1 MKNYIFGYP
10 DLYVYQN
17 DDLFKMS
24 LDSVLLSNFVTLKKS
39 GLILDIGTGNAPIP
53 LMLSKRT
60 NAKIT
65 GIEIQESSYALAV
78 DNVLYNKLE
87 SRINIINADA
97 KELNLKNNFYDV
109 IVCNPPYYKSNM
121 KIANNLSKK
130 IARSEVLL
138 SLEDIFKISRK
149 ALKDKGNVAIVNKP
163 NRVCDIISISKK
175 LLKNKGNLAIVIRP
189 DRLIEIIELMRKNNI
204 EPKRIKFIY
213 PKLGKESNIMLIEG
227 IKNGKPGLKVLD
239 PLYVYQNNE
248 YSKDLLN
255 YVR

>member
-53 LMLSKRT
+53 IVLSRKT
-60 NAKIT
+60 NSKII
-65 GIEIQESSYALAV
+65 GVEIQKDIYELAV
-78 DNVLYNKLE
+78 KSVFINNLDNRVELLNKD
-87 SRINIINADA
+87 I
-97 KELNLKNNFYDV
+97 KEVYKEFRSDSFDT
-109 IVCNPPYYKSNM
+109 IVSNPPYFKVTKNINEKDSF
-121 KIANNLSKK
+121 S
-130 IARSEVLL
+130 IARHE
-138 SLEDIFKISRK
+138 IFLTIS
-149 ALKDKGNVAIVNKP
+149 
-163 NRVCDIISISKK
+163 DIISISKK

-239 PLYVYQNNE
+239 PLYVYQNNK

>member
-24 LDSVLLSNFVTLKKS
+24 LDSVLLSNFVTLKKN

-53 LMLSKRT
+53 IVLSRKT
-60 NAKIT
+60 NSKII
-65 GIEIQESSYALAV
+65 GVEIQKDIYELAV
-78 DNVLYNKLE
+78 KSVSINNLDNRIELLNKD
-87 SRINIINADA
+87 I
-97 KELNLKNNFYDV
+97 KEVYKEFASDSFDT
-109 IVCNPPYYKSNM
+109 IVSNPPYFKVTKNINEKDSF
-121 KIANNLSKK
+121 S
-130 IARSEVLL
+130 IARHEIFLTIN
-138 SLEDIFKISRK
+138 DI
-149 ALKDKGNVAIVNKP
+149 V
-163 NRVCDIISISKK
+163 SISKK

-213 PKLGKESNIMLIEG
+213 PKSGKESNIMLIEG
-227 IKNGKPGLKVLD
+227 IKNGNPGLKVLD

>member
-53 LMLSKRT
+53 IVLSRKT
-60 NAKIT
+60 NSKI
-65 GIEIQESSYALAV
+65 IAVEIQKDIYELAV
-78 DNVLYNKLE
+78 KSVFINNLDNRVELLNKD
-87 SRINIINADA
+87 I
-97 KELNLKNNFYDV
+97 KEVYKEFRSDSFDT
-109 IVCNPPYYKSNM
+109 IVSNPPYFKVTENINEKDSF
-121 KIANNLSKK
+121 S
-130 IARSEVLL
+130 IARHE
-138 SLEDIFKISRK
+138 IFLTIS
-149 ALKDKGNVAIVNKP
+149 
-163 NRVCDIISISKK
+163 DIISISKK

>member
-24 LDSVLLSNFVTLKKS
+24 LDSVLLSNFVILKKN

-53 LMLSKRT
+53 IVLSRKT
-60 NAKIT
+60 NSKII
-65 GIEIQESSYALAV
+65 GVEIQKDIYELAV
-78 DNVLYNKLE
+78 KSVSINNLDNRIELLNKD
-87 SRINIINADA
+87 I
-97 KELNLKNNFYDV
+97 KEVYKEFASDSFDT
-109 IVCNPPYYKSNM
+109 IVSNPPYFKVTKNINEKDSF
-121 KIANNLSKK
+121 S
-130 IARSEVLL
+130 IARHE
-138 SLEDIFKISRK
+138 IFLTI
-149 ALKDKGNVAIVNKP
+149 N
-163 NRVCDIISISKK
+163 DIISISKK

-213 PKLGKESNIMLIEG
+213 PKPGKESNIMLIEG
-227 IKNGKPGLKVLD
+227 IKNGNPGLKVLD

>member
-24 LDSVLLSNFVTLKKS
+24 LDSVLLSNFVTLKKN

-53 LMLSKRT
+53 IVLSRKT
-60 NAKIT
+60 NSKII
-65 GIEIQESSYALAV
+65 GVEIQKDIYELAV
-78 DNVLYNKLE
+78 KSVSINNLDNRIELLNKD
-87 SRINIINADA
+87 I
-97 KELNLKNNFYDV
+97 KEVYKEFASDSFDT
-109 IVCNPPYYKSNM
+109 IVSNPPYFKVTKNINEKDSF
-121 KIANNLSKK
+121 S
-130 IARSEVLL
+130 IARHE
-138 SLEDIFKISRK
+138 IFLTI
-149 ALKDKGNVAIVNKP
+149 N
-163 NRVCDIISISKK
+163 DIISISKK

-213 PKLGKESNIMLIEG
+213 PKPGKESNIMLIEG
-227 IKNGKPGLKVLD
+227 IKNGNPGLKVLD